1 MKKKVWGILFMLVVL
16 LNVAAWCSSSF
27 CNFYLEHIFPV
38 LGSGFSRI
46 TSVFAFSVG
55 EVMIV
60 AGVVFVLAFFAVCAL
75 RLAVR
80 REWSVRLFRIF
91 AGAFSWVLL
100 ALFAVLTCNC
110 FIQYHASEFEEKF
123 MEQVRTGGYTK
134 EELGALRDFI
144 VVNLNDLAEEMVRDE
159 NGYLVYEGDLHQT
172 AIEAMQH
179 LGERYDQLQGFYPQP
194 KEMYFSNLISQTY
207 MMGYYFPFSMEANYN
222 GTMYVVNKPSTICH
236 ELAHLKGFIQ
246 EDEASLI
253 GYLACIASEDDF
265 FRYSGYMGV
274 LSYVEREFQSS
285 INKNAEEYGRHPAI
299 SAQVYKDSV
308 FLTEEAWQKV
318 EEKAVVSTQTAKKVS
333 RAATTA
339 SLKLNSNGLSFAAF
353 LTSSKAAGTSLN
365 VISNMFSY
373 SSLRHSIA
381 ATSGSAA
388 RVLT

>member
-1 MKKKVWGILFMLVVL
+1 MKKKVWGVLFMLVVV
-16 LNVAAWCSSSF
+16 LNVAAWRSSSF
-27 CNFYLEHIFPV
+27 CNFYLKHIFPV

-46 TSVFAFSVG
+46 TNVFPFSVG

-60 AGVVFVLAFFAVCAL
+60 AGVVFVAAFAVVCVL
-75 RLAVR
+75 RLVIR
-80 REWSVRLFRIF
+80 REWSVRLFCIF
-91 AGAFSWVLL
+91 GSTFSWALL

-110 FIQYHASEFEEKF
+110 FIQYHASAFEEKF
-123 MEQVRTGGYTK
+123 MAQVREGGYTK
-134 EELGALRDFI
+134 EELATLRDFI
-144 VVNLNDLAEEMVRDE
+144 VVNLNDLAEEMQRDE

-172 AIEAMQH
+172 AVEAMEYM
-179 LGERYDQLQGFYPQP
+179 GECYDQLQGFYPQP
-194 KEMYFSNLISQTY
+194 KEMRFSNLISQTY

-274 LSYVEREFQSS
+274 LSYVEREFQAS
-285 INKNAEEYGRHPAI
+285 INKNAKEYSRHPAI
-299 SAQVYKDSV
+299 SAQVYQDSI

-339 SLKLNSNGLSFAAF
+339 SLKLNGVEEGM
-353 LTSSKAAGTSLN
+353 KAYDGVVKLLLD
-365 VISNMFSY
+365 Y
-373 SSLRHSIA
+373 YD
-381 ATSGSAA
+381 G
-388 RVLT
+388 VLYGDVLMTVDAVPEG